1 MFFILFSDVTYS
13 VGYKISRIPTNV
25 IKRKQKY
32 KKLLDVTIYQIWKS
46 FHNVQRLHQFIILSR
61 IIFHTLTAYLQN
73 KVTVA
78 TRDFLL
84 DYVKYIVF
92 FFYYPIYCWTKSFGT
107 NNAELILIHS
117 NDIETACSQWRLSVI
132 YLHHTKMNGGSF
144 YCESIYRSF
153 IPGWWY

>member
-25 IKRKQKY
+25 MKRKQKY
-32 KKLLDVTIYQIWKS
+32 KMLLDVTIYQIWKS
-46 FHNVQRLHQFIILSR
+46 FHNVSTVTSIYNIIKNNISYSYG
-61 IIFHTLTAYLQN
+61 IFAK

>member
-1 MFFILFSDVTYS
+1 MFCFPLSPFLCFFLFSDVTYS

-25 IKRKQKY
+25 MKRKQKY
-32 KKLLDVTIYQIWKS
+32 KQLLDVTIDLTSNY
-46 FHNVQRLHQFIILSR
+46 NIIKNNISYSYGR
-61 IIFHTLTAYLQN
+61 FAK
-73 KVTVA
+73 KVTFA

-153 IPGWWY
+153 IPG